1 MYDWY
6 RKYPPYEG
14 EEPYIYLAF
23 AEADRGK
30 VWEILRPLLERGCRV
45 WYNQGRADSPEEV
58 VRRQARYRGAALTLL
73 YLTDEACGDHNT
85 KSNVLVNQ
93 NDDAP
98 ILCLDPDGK
107 DRRLAMGL
115 KENIPHIPLY
125 NLRGEEQL
133 VDAIIHAEG
142 FSQELLGEPVKI
154 SDESGGKSI
163 FGKLTLLF
171 CILAIVMTI
180 LFFLGARNAAPS
192 ETEAIEQVTFSD
204 PVLYSAV
211 KEEVG
216 KGPIT
221 EETIFGITAITL
233 SGMPENWEDL
243 SLLPS
248 LQKIRIPQ
256 KALLGEEPLPEGEY
270 TIELV
275 GGGT

>member
-1 MYDWY
+1 
-6 RKYPPYEG
+6 
-14 EEPYIYLAF
+14 
-23 AEADRGK
+23 
-30 VWEILRPLLERGCRV
+30 
-45 WYNQGRADSPEEV
+45 
-58 VRRQARYRGAALTLL
+58 
-73 YLTDEACGDHNT
+73 
-85 KSNVLVNQ
+85 
-93 NDDAP
+93 
-98 ILCLDPDGK
+98 
-107 DRRLAMGL
+107 MGL

-180 LFFLGARNAAPS
+180 LFFLGARNAAPA